1 MGFKRAVEN
10 TPSIAEAYRPG
21 LQAMEKEHRDHVAPP
36 DTRLLTGSINLDRA
50 LATAMPNAPRWDYGV
65 GLKTRTQSEKA
76 IWIEVHPASS
86 NHIDGILAKLGWLKG
101 WLRTDA
107 PRLKAMPAEFVW
119 IASGR
124 VSLPP
129 HSPQRR
135 KIAGQGLRFGGERYT
150 LA

>member
-1 MGFKRAVEN
+1 MGFKHAVEN

-21 LQAMEKEHRDHVAPP
+21 LQAMEKEHRARIACP
-36 DTRLLTGSINLDRA
+36 DTRSLTGSINLDRA
-50 LATAMPNAPRWDYGV
+50 MAVAAPNAPRWDCGV
-65 GLKTRTQSEKA
+65 GMKTRTQSEKV

-86 NHIDGILAKLGWLKG
+86 NHIDGILAKLDWLRG

-107 PRLKAMPAEFVW
+107 PRLEAMPAEFVW

-129 HSPQRR
+129 HSQQRR
-135 KIAGQGLRFGGERYT
+135 KIASRGLRFGGERYT